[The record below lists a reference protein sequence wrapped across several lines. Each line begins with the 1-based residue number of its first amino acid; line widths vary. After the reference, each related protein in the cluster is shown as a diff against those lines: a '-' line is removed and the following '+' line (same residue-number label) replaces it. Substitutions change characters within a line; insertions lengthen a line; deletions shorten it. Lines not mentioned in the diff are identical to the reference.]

1 MSDHPDVI
9 AFQCAEIAVL
19 AGLPV
24 MDIYQS
30 DFASWDKS
38 DGSPLTEADLAA
50 DQIICER
57 LQMRWPHIP
66 VITEERPVE
75 AAAKL
80 DRFFLVDPLDGT
92 REFLNRTG
100 EFTINI
106 ALIEKGRAIAGAVY
120 APVVHRLYIG
130 GESAYTH
137 ESIHSGSAFVMEYLR
152 PIRSRQADPN
162 HLVVLASLSHG
173 DAQTENLIRS
183 VPNVEVRKSGSSL
196 KFCVIAE
203 GAADFYPRYG
213 RTMGWDTA
221 AGHAVLKAAGGDVL
235 NAVGEPLTYSST
247 LLANGPFIAIGDPSL
262 ERDLTTRFRQM
273 SGDSH
278 HAKSDIAE

>member
-9 AFQCAEIAVL
+9 AFQCAEIAVQ

-24 MDIYQS
+24 MEIYES

-50 DQIICER
+50 DRIICEQ
-57 LQMRWPHIP
+57 LQIRWPHIP
-66 VITEERPVE
+66 VITEESPLE
-75 AAAKL
+75 STAKL

-106 ALIEKGRAIAGAVY
+106 ALIENGRAVVGAVY

-130 GESAYTH
+130 GASAYMH
-137 ESIHSGSAFVMEYLR
+137 DGIKSGSAFAMHDLK
-152 PIRSRQADPN
+152 PIRSRAADPN

-173 DAQTENLIRS
+173 DAQTDRLIRS

-203 GAADFYPRYG
+203 GAADFYPRFG

-221 AGHAVLKAAGGDVL
+221 AGHAVLKAAGGDVF

-247 LLANGPFIAIGDPSL
+247 VLANGPFIAIGDHFL
-262 ERDLTTRFRQM
+262 EKDLTTRFRQL
-273 SGDSH
+273 SEDSH
-278 HAKSDIAE
+278 LVKSGIVE